1 MKRLLS
7 LSLACCSIFVASR
20 VAAHC
25 QIPCGIY
32 GDETRFKL
40 MNEHVTTI
48 GKSIAKIRELGAA
61 DKPDHNQLVRW
72 IDNKDEHADKLSHIV
87 TYYFLAQRVKPV
99 DEVQVAEF
107 KAYQKK
113 LTLLHQ
119 VLVTAMKCKQGT
131 DPAQAAKLG
140 KLVQE
145 FEHAY
150 LGATPHAHKH

>member
-7 LSLACCSIFVASR
+7 LSLACCSLFVASR

-72 IDNKDEHADKLSHIV
+72 IDNK
-87 TYYFLAQRVKPV
+87 
-99 DEVQVAEF
+99 
-107 KAYQKK
+107 
-113 LTLLHQ
+113 
-119 VLVTAMKCKQGT
+119 
-131 DPAQAAKLG
+131 
-140 KLVQE
+140 
-145 FEHAY
+145 
-150 LGATPHAHKH
+150 